1 MQTWRF
7 VIPNPRGLHA
17 ETCARIV
24 RIAERCRCKI
34 SLVAKGRRINARNIF
49 AVMLVTASMGATVR
63 IEASGPDEEVA
74 IREIATLLRD
84 GSGER
89 R

>member
-1 MQTWRF
+1 
-7 VIPNPRGLHA
+7 
-17 ETCARIV
+17 
-24 RIAERCRCKI
+24 
-34 SLVAKGRRINARNIF
+34 
-49 AVMLVTASMGATVR
+49 MGVTVR

-74 IREIATLLRD
+74 IPGDRYAVRD